1 MDDYRQPD
9 TPETANEVEML
20 LDQQAEQAVP
30 SETSADIK
38 AEPVNLEEIVQ
49 PEEQPEELMDKA
61 QEQPEESEQ
70 TELTKEQ
77 PEESEQTE
85 LTKEQPEESEQT
97 EFTEKQPEELE
108 TASTEELKEGSIELS
123 MEPSMEVE
131 AKPEDETT
139 GETQS
144 SVFGQAVTLDAIHD
158 SELIKTV
165 NRAKQLLNDLDEAEK
180 DKTRLTGELKQSEKA
195 YSSMEKSVAEGITT
209 ALKKK
214 KEEIAATYDRELS
227 QYQDQIDVCKTER
240 AKAKA
245 NAIAQRI
252 QVETAPLS
260 QQNQQL
266 EAQIELKFKENKVPV
281 VCKKR
286 AISMLF
292 FPKNSR
298 DWTID
303 ILVGVGLIFFIPL
316 FFSLAIS
323 NRLVLT
329 FTFFVYVGALF
340 TAYLYL
346 LHKYMLKFAGV
357 NEEVEELRKQIR
369 INNKNKQLMTN
380 RIKKSQDE
388 TGYNLGSFDDKITG
402 IQQVMQNTVE
412 KRQEALE
419 NFESE
424 IRHQIT
430 ADITAANK
438 DELLGLQQEFESKR
452 QELSDKKEEIEQ
464 IEKQLKEEY
473 EPVFGKDL
481 LYKQRLNK
489 FDSFCQ
495 ENADLSLE
503 EAFTSFAEVVVQA
516 GRLPYDMEVPNA
528 VTQAAMAASEKG
540 EGLSGAFDSAPELMA
555 ALGYTRGNSR
565 RYTLEELDNEE

>member
-1 MDDYRQPD
+1 
-9 TPETANEVEML
+9 ML

-30 SETSADIK
+30 SEASKETSADMK

-49 PEEQPEELMDKA
+49 PKEQLEEVKEQSEELMEEA
-61 QEQPEESEQ
+61 QEQPEESEL

-77 PEESEQTE
+77 PEESEQAD
-85 LTKEQPEESEQT
+85 LK
-97 EFTEKQPEELE
+97 EKQLDELDA
-108 TASTEELKEGSIELS
+108 ASTEESQEGS
-123 MEPSMEVE
+123 MESSMEVE
-131 AKPEDETT
+131 AKPEDEATR
-139 GETQS
+139 EAQS

-252 QVETAPLS
+252 QVETAPLN

-323 NRLVLT
+323 NRLVLA

-340 TAYLYL
+340 TVYLYL

-388 TGYNLGSFDDKITG
+388 TGYNLGSFDDKITS

-464 IEKQLKEEY
+464 IENQLKEEY

-503 EAFTSFAEVVVQA
+503 EA
-516 GRLPYDMEVPNA
+516 L
-528 VTQAAMAASEKG
+528 TQYRA
-540 EGLSGAFDSAPELMA
+540 LSGSKL
-555 ALGYTRGNSR
+555 LKK
-565 RYTLEELDNEE
+565 

>member
-20 LDQQAEQAVP
+20 LDQQAEQTVP
-30 SETSADIK
+30 SEASKETSADMK

-49 PEEQPEELMDKA
+49 PKKQLEEVKEQPEELMEEA

-70 TELTKEQ
+70 TELTEKQ
-77 PEESEQTE
+77 PEESEQAELTKEQSEKSELAE
-85 LTKEQPEESEQT
+85 LTKEQPEESEQS
-97 EFTEKQPEELE
+97 ELTEKQPEELE
-108 TASTEELKEGSIELS
+108 AASTEESQEGS

-131 AKPEDETT
+131 AKPEDEATR
-139 GETQS
+139 EAQS

-503 EAFTSFAEVVVQA
+503 EALAQYRA
-516 GRLPYDMEVPNA
+516 
-528 VTQAAMAASEKG
+528 
-540 EGLSGAFDSAPELMA
+540 LSGSKL
-555 ALGYTRGNSR
+555 LKK
-565 RYTLEELDNEE
+565 

>member
-20 LDQQAEQAVP
+20 LDQQAEQAV
-30 SETSADIK
+30 SSEASKETSADMK

-49 PEEQPEELMDKA
+49 PKEQLEEVKEQSEELMEEA
-61 QEQPEESEQ
+61 QEQPEESEL
-70 TELTKEQ
+70 TELTKEL
-77 PEESEQTE
+77 PEESEQAE
-85 LTKEQPEESEQT
+85 LK
-97 EFTEKQPEELE
+97 EKQQDELDA
-108 TASTEELKEGSIELS
+108 ASTEESQEGS

-131 AKPEDETT
+131 AKPEDEATR
-139 GETQS
+139 EAQS

-252 QVETAPLS
+252 QVETAPLN

-323 NRLVLT
+323 NRLVLA

-340 TAYLYL
+340 TVYLYL

-503 EAFTSFAEVVVQA
+503 EA
-516 GRLPYDMEVPNA
+516 L
-528 VTQAAMAASEKG
+528 TQYRA
-540 EGLSGAFDSAPELMA
+540 LSGSKL
-555 ALGYTRGNSR
+555 LKK
-565 RYTLEELDNEE
+565 

>member
-9 TPETANEVEML
+9 TLETANEVEML

-30 SETSADIK
+30 SEASKETSADMK
-38 AEPVNLEEIVQ
+38 AEPINLEEIVQ
-49 PEEQPEELMDKA
+49 PEEQPEESEQAELKE
-61 QEQPEESEQ
+61 QPEELELTELTKEQPEESEL

-77 PEESEQTE
+77 PEESEQAE
-85 LTKEQPEESEQT
+85 LK
-97 EFTEKQPEELE
+97 EKQLDELDA
-108 TASTEELKEGSIELS
+108 ASTEESQEGS
-123 MEPSMEVE
+123 MESSMEVE
-131 AKPEDETT
+131 AKPEDE
-139 GETQS
+139 ETREAQS

-252 QVETAPLS
+252 QVETAPLN

-323 NRLVLT
+323 NRLVLA

-340 TAYLYL
+340 TVYLYL

-388 TGYNLGSFDDKITG
+388 TGYNLGSFDDKITS

-464 IEKQLKEEY
+464 IENQLKEEY

-503 EAFTSFAEVVVQA
+503 EA
-516 GRLPYDMEVPNA
+516 L
-528 VTQAAMAASEKG
+528 TQYRA
-540 EGLSGAFDSAPELMA
+540 LSGSKL
-555 ALGYTRGNSR
+555 LKK
-565 RYTLEELDNEE
+565 

>member
-20 LDQQAEQAVP
+20 LDQQAEQAV
-30 SETSADIK
+30 SNEASKETSVDMK

-49 PEEQPEELMDKA
+49 PKEQLEEVKEQSEELMEEA
-61 QEQPEESEQ
+61 QEQPEESEL

-77 PEESEQTE
+77 PEESEQAE
-85 LTKEQPEESEQT
+85 LK
-97 EFTEKQPEELE
+97 EKQLDELDA
-108 TASTEELKEGSIELS
+108 ASTEESQEGSMELS
-123 MEPSMEVE
+123 MEPSMESSMEVE
-131 AKPEDETT
+131 AKPEDEATR
-139 GETQS
+139 EAQS

-252 QVETAPLS
+252 QVETAPLN

-323 NRLVLT
+323 NRLVLA

-340 TAYLYL
+340 TVYLYL

-503 EAFTSFAEVVVQA
+503 EA
-516 GRLPYDMEVPNA
+516 L
-528 VTQAAMAASEKG
+528 TQYRA
-540 EGLSGAFDSAPELMA
+540 LSGSKL
-555 ALGYTRGNSR
+555 LKK
-565 RYTLEELDNEE
+565 

>member
-20 LDQQAEQAVP
+20 LDQQAEQAV
-30 SETSADIK
+30 SSEASKETSADMK

-49 PEEQPEELMDKA
+49 PKEQLEEVKEQSEELMEEA
-61 QEQPEESEQ
+61 QEQPEESEL

-77 PEESEQTE
+77 PEESEQAE
-85 LTKEQPEESEQT
+85 LK
-97 EFTEKQPEELE
+97 EKQLDELDA
-108 TASTEELKEGSIELS
+108 ASTEESQEGS
-123 MEPSMEVE
+123 MESSMEVE
-131 AKPEDETT
+131 AKPEDEATR
-139 GETQS
+139 EAQS

-252 QVETAPLS
+252 QVETAPLN

-323 NRLVLT
+323 NRLVLA

-340 TAYLYL
+340 TTYLYL

-388 TGYNLGSFDDKITG
+388 TGYNLGSFDDKITS

-503 EAFTSFAEVVVQA
+503 EA
-516 GRLPYDMEVPNA
+516 L
-528 VTQAAMAASEKG
+528 TQYRA
-540 EGLSGAFDSAPELMA
+540 LSGSKL
-555 ALGYTRGNSR
+555 LKK
-565 RYTLEELDNEE
+565 

>member
-30 SETSADIK
+30 SEASKETSADMK

-49 PEEQPEELMDKA
+49 QKEQLEEVKEQPEELMEEA
-61 QEQPEESEQ
+61 QEQQEESEL

-77 PEESEQTE
+77 PEESEQAE
-85 LTKEQPEESEQT
+85 LK
-97 EFTEKQPEELE
+97 EKQLDELDA
-108 TASTEELKEGSIELS
+108 ASTEESQEGS
-123 MEPSMEVE
+123 MESSMEVE
-131 AKPEDETT
+131 AKPEDEATR
-139 GETQS
+139 EAQS

-252 QVETAPLS
+252 QVETAPLN

-323 NRLVLT
+323 NRLVLA

-340 TAYLYL
+340 TVYLYL

-464 IEKQLKEEY
+464 IENQLKEEY

-503 EAFTSFAEVVVQA
+503 EA
-516 GRLPYDMEVPNA
+516 L
-528 VTQAAMAASEKG
+528 TQYRA
-540 EGLSGAFDSAPELMA
+540 LSGSKL
-555 ALGYTRGNSR
+555 LKK
-565 RYTLEELDNEE
+565 

>member
-30 SETSADIK
+30 SEASKETSADMK

-49 PEEQPEELMDKA
+49 PKEQLEEVKEQPEELMEEA
-61 QEQPEESEQ
+61 QEQPEESEL

-77 PEESEQTE
+77 PEESEQAE
-85 LTKEQPEESEQT
+85 LK
-97 EFTEKQPEELE
+97 EKQLDELDA
-108 TASTEELKEGSIELS
+108 ASTEESQEGS
-123 MEPSMEVE
+123 MESSMEVE
-131 AKPEDETT
+131 AKPEDEATR
-139 GETQS
+139 EAQS

-252 QVETAPLS
+252 QVETAPLN

-323 NRLVLT
+323 NRLVLA

-340 TAYLYL
+340 TVYLYL

-402 IQQVMQNTVE
+402 IQQVMQNAVE

-503 EAFTSFAEVVVQA
+503 EA
-516 GRLPYDMEVPNA
+516 L
-528 VTQAAMAASEKG
+528 TQYRA
-540 EGLSGAFDSAPELMA
+540 LSGSKL
-555 ALGYTRGNSR
+555 LKK
-565 RYTLEELDNEE
+565 

>member
-20 LDQQAEQAVP
+20 LDQQAEQAV
-30 SETSADIK
+30 SNEASKETSADMK

-49 PEEQPEELMDKA
+49 PKEQLEEVKEQPEELMEEA
-61 QEQPEESEQ
+61 QEQPEESEL

-77 PEESEQTE
+77 PEESEQAE
-85 LTKEQPEESEQT
+85 LK
-97 EFTEKQPEELE
+97 EKQLDELDA
-108 TASTEELKEGSIELS
+108 ASTEESQEGS
-123 MEPSMEVE
+123 MESSMEVE
-131 AKPEDETT
+131 AKPEDEATR
-139 GETQS
+139 EAQS

-252 QVETAPLS
+252 QVETAPLN

-323 NRLVLT
+323 NRLVLA

-340 TAYLYL
+340 TVYLYL

-438 DELLGLQQEFESKR
+438 DELLVLQQEFESKR

-503 EAFTSFAEVVVQA
+503 EA
-516 GRLPYDMEVPNA
+516 L
-528 VTQAAMAASEKG
+528 TQYRA
-540 EGLSGAFDSAPELMA
+540 LSGSKL
-555 ALGYTRGNSR
+555 LKK
-565 RYTLEELDNEE
+565 

>member
-20 LDQQAEQAVP
+20 LDQQAEQAV
-30 SETSADIK
+30 SNEASKETSADMK

-49 PEEQPEELMDKA
+49 PKEQLEEVKEQPEELMEEA
-61 QEQPEESEQ
+61 QEQPEESEL

-77 PEESEQTE
+77 PEESEQAE
-85 LTKEQPEESEQT
+85 LK
-97 EFTEKQPEELE
+97 EKQLDELDA
-108 TASTEELKEGSIELS
+108 ASTEESQEGS
-123 MEPSMEVE
+123 MESSMEVE
-131 AKPEDETT
+131 AKPEDE
-139 GETQS
+139 ETREAQS

-252 QVETAPLS
+252 QVETAPLN

-323 NRLVLT
+323 NRLVLA

-340 TAYLYL
+340 TVYLYL

-388 TGYNLGSFDDKITG
+388 TGYNLGSFDDKITS

-503 EAFTSFAEVVVQA
+503 EA
-516 GRLPYDMEVPNA
+516 L
-528 VTQAAMAASEKG
+528 TQYRA
-540 EGLSGAFDSAPELMA
+540 LSGSKL
-555 ALGYTRGNSR
+555 LKK
-565 RYTLEELDNEE
+565 

>member
-20 LDQQAEQAVP
+20 LDQQAEQAV
-30 SETSADIK
+30 SNEASKETSADMK

-49 PEEQPEELMDKA
+49 PKDQLEEVKEQPEELMEEA
-61 QEQPEESEQ
+61 QEQPEESEL

-77 PEESEQTE
+77 PEESEQAE
-85 LTKEQPEESEQT
+85 LK
-97 EFTEKQPEELE
+97 EKQLDELDA
-108 TASTEELKEGSIELS
+108 ASTEESQEGS
-123 MEPSMEVE
+123 MESSMEVE
-131 AKPEDETT
+131 AKPEDEATR
-139 GETQS
+139 EAQS

-252 QVETAPLS
+252 QVETAPLN

-323 NRLVLT
+323 NRLVLA

-340 TAYLYL
+340 TVYLYL

-438 DELLGLQQEFESKR
+438 DELLVLQQEFESKR

-503 EAFTSFAEVVVQA
+503 EA
-516 GRLPYDMEVPNA
+516 L
-528 VTQAAMAASEKG
+528 TQYRA
-540 EGLSGAFDSAPELMA
+540 LSGSKL
-555 ALGYTRGNSR
+555 LKK
-565 RYTLEELDNEE
+565 

>member
-30 SETSADIK
+30 SEASKETSADMK

-49 PEEQPEELMDKA
+49 PKEQLEEVKEQPEELMEEA
-61 QEQPEESEQ
+61 QEQPEESEL

-77 PEESEQTE
+77 PEESEQAE
-85 LTKEQPEESEQT
+85 LK
-97 EFTEKQPEELE
+97 EKQLDELDA
-108 TASTEELKEGSIELS
+108 ASTEESQEGS
-123 MEPSMEVE
+123 MESSMEVE
-131 AKPEDETT
+131 AKPEDEATR
-139 GETQS
+139 EAQS

-252 QVETAPLS
+252 QVETAPLN

-323 NRLVLT
+323 NRLVLA

-340 TAYLYL
+340 TVYLYL
-346 LHKYMLKFAGV
+346 LHKYMLKFVGV

-503 EAFTSFAEVVVQA
+503 EA
-516 GRLPYDMEVPNA
+516 L
-528 VTQAAMAASEKG
+528 TQYRA
-540 EGLSGAFDSAPELMA
+540 LSGSKL
-555 ALGYTRGNSR
+555 LKK
-565 RYTLEELDNEE
+565 

>member
-20 LDQQAEQAVP
+20 LDQQAEQAV
-30 SETSADIK
+30 SSEASKETSADMK

-49 PEEQPEELMDKA
+49 PKEQLEEVKEQSEELMEEA
-61 QEQPEESEQ
+61 QEQPEESEL

-77 PEESEQTE
+77 PEESEQAE
-85 LTKEQPEESEQT
+85 LK
-97 EFTEKQPEELE
+97 EKQQDELDA
-108 TASTEELKEGSIELS
+108 ASTEESQEGS
-123 MEPSMEVE
+123 MESSMEVE
-131 AKPEDETT
+131 AKPEDEATR
-139 GETQS
+139 EAQS

-252 QVETAPLS
+252 QVETAPLN

-323 NRLVLT
+323 NRLVLA

-340 TAYLYL
+340 TVYLYL

-388 TGYNLGSFDDKITG
+388 TGYNLGSFDDKITS

-464 IEKQLKEEY
+464 IENQLKEEY

-503 EAFTSFAEVVVQA
+503 EA
-516 GRLPYDMEVPNA
+516 L
-528 VTQAAMAASEKG
+528 TQYRA
-540 EGLSGAFDSAPELMA
+540 LSGSKL
-555 ALGYTRGNSR
+555 LKK
-565 RYTLEELDNEE
+565 

>member
-30 SETSADIK
+30 SEASKETSADMK

-49 PEEQPEELMDKA
+49 PKEQLEEVKEQPEELMEEA
-61 QEQPEESEQ
+61 QEQPEESEL

-77 PEESEQTE
+77 PEESEQAD
-85 LTKEQPEESEQT
+85 LK
-97 EFTEKQPEELE
+97 EKQLDELDA
-108 TASTEELKEGSIELS
+108 ASTEESQEGS
-123 MEPSMEVE
+123 MESSMEVE
-131 AKPEDETT
+131 AKPEDE
-139 GETQS
+139 ETREAQS
-144 SVFGQAVTLDAIHD
+144 SGFGQAVTLDAIHD

-252 QVETAPLS
+252 QVETAPLN

-323 NRLVLT
+323 NRLVLA

-340 TAYLYL
+340 TVYLYL

-388 TGYNLGSFDDKITG
+388 TGYNLGSFDDKITS

-464 IEKQLKEEY
+464 IENQLKEEY

-503 EAFTSFAEVVVQA
+503 EA
-516 GRLPYDMEVPNA
+516 L
-528 VTQAAMAASEKG
+528 TQYRA
-540 EGLSGAFDSAPELMA
+540 LSGSKL
-555 ALGYTRGNSR
+555 LKK
-565 RYTLEELDNEE
+565 

>member
-20 LDQQAEQAVP
+20 LDQQAEQAV
-30 SETSADIK
+30 SSEASKETSADMK

-49 PEEQPEELMDKA
+49 PKEQLEEVKEQPEELMEEA
-61 QEQPEESEQ
+61 QEQPEESEL

-77 PEESEQTE
+77 PEESEQAD
-85 LTKEQPEESEQT
+85 LK
-97 EFTEKQPEELE
+97 EKQLDELDA
-108 TASTEELKEGSIELS
+108 ASTEESQEGS
-123 MEPSMEVE
+123 MESSMEVE
-131 AKPEDETT
+131 AKPEDE
-139 GETQS
+139 ETREAQS

-252 QVETAPLS
+252 QVETAPLN

-323 NRLVLT
+323 NRLVLA
-329 FTFFVYVGALF
+329 FIFFVYVGALF
-340 TAYLYL
+340 TVYLYL

-388 TGYNLGSFDDKITG
+388 TGYNLGSFDDKITS

-464 IEKQLKEEY
+464 IENQLKEEY

-503 EAFTSFAEVVVQA
+503 EA
-516 GRLPYDMEVPNA
+516 L
-528 VTQAAMAASEKG
+528 TQYRA
-540 EGLSGAFDSAPELMA
+540 LSGSKL
-555 ALGYTRGNSR
+555 LKK
-565 RYTLEELDNEE
+565 

>member
-20 LDQQAEQAVP
+20 LDQQAEQAV
-30 SETSADIK
+30 SSEASKETSADMK

-49 PEEQPEELMDKA
+49 PKEQLEEVKEQPEELMEEA
-61 QEQPEESEQ
+61 QEQPEESEL

-77 PEESEQTE
+77 PEESEQAE
-85 LTKEQPEESEQT
+85 LK
-97 EFTEKQPEELE
+97 EKQLDELDA
-108 TASTEELKEGSIELS
+108 ASTEESQEGS
-123 MEPSMEVE
+123 MESSMEVE
-131 AKPEDETT
+131 AKPEDE
-139 GETQS
+139 ETREAQS

-180 DKTRLTGELKQSEKA
+180 DKTRLTGELRQSEKA

-252 QVETAPLS
+252 QVETAPLN

-323 NRLVLT
+323 NRLVLA

-340 TAYLYL
+340 TVYLYL

-402 IQQVMQNTVE
+402 IQQVMQNAVE

-503 EAFTSFAEVVVQA
+503 EA
-516 GRLPYDMEVPNA
+516 L
-528 VTQAAMAASEKG
+528 TQYRA
-540 EGLSGAFDSAPELMA
+540 LSGSKL
-555 ALGYTRGNSR
+555 LKK
-565 RYTLEELDNEE
+565 

>member
-20 LDQQAEQAVP
+20 LDQQAEQAV
-30 SETSADIK
+30 SSEASKETSADMK

-49 PEEQPEELMDKA
+49 PKEQLEEVKEQPEELMEEA
-61 QEQPEESEQ
+61 QEQPEESEL

-77 PEESEQTE
+77 PEESEQAE
-85 LTKEQPEESEQT
+85 LK
-97 EFTEKQPEELE
+97 EKQLDELDA
-108 TASTEELKEGSIELS
+108 ASTEESQEGSMESS
-123 MEPSMEVE
+123 MKVE
-131 AKPEDETT
+131 AKPEDEATR
-139 GETQS
+139 EAQS

-252 QVETAPLS
+252 QVETAPLN

-323 NRLVLT
+323 NRLVLA

-340 TAYLYL
+340 TVYLYL

-503 EAFTSFAEVVVQA
+503 EA
-516 GRLPYDMEVPNA
+516 L
-528 VTQAAMAASEKG
+528 TQYRA
-540 EGLSGAFDSAPELMA
+540 LSGSKL
-555 ALGYTRGNSR
+555 LKK
-565 RYTLEELDNEE
+565 

>member
-1 MDDYRQPD
+1 
-9 TPETANEVEML
+9 ML
-20 LDQQAEQAVP
+20 LDQQAEQAV
-30 SETSADIK
+30 SSEASKETSADMK

-49 PEEQPEELMDKA
+49 PKEQLEEVKEQPEELMEEA
-61 QEQPEESEQ
+61 QEQPEESEL

-77 PEESEQTE
+77 PEESEQAD
-85 LTKEQPEESEQT
+85 LK
-97 EFTEKQPEELE
+97 EKQLDELDA
-108 TASTEELKEGSIELS
+108 ASTEESQEGS
-123 MEPSMEVE
+123 MESSMEVE
-131 AKPEDETT
+131 AKPEDEATR
-139 GETQS
+139 EAQS

-252 QVETAPLS
+252 QVETAPLN

-323 NRLVLT
+323 NRLVLA

-340 TAYLYL
+340 TVYLYL

-388 TGYNLGSFDDKITG
+388 TGYNLGSFDDKITS

-464 IEKQLKEEY
+464 IENQLKEEY

-503 EAFTSFAEVVVQA
+503 EA
-516 GRLPYDMEVPNA
+516 L
-528 VTQAAMAASEKG
+528 TQYRA
-540 EGLSGAFDSAPELMA
+540 LSGSKL
-555 ALGYTRGNSR
+555 LKK
-565 RYTLEELDNEE
+565 

>member
-30 SETSADIK
+30 SEASKETSADMK

-49 PEEQPEELMDKA
+49 PKEQLEEVKEQPEELMEEA
-61 QEQPEESEQ
+61 QEQPEESEL

-77 PEESEQTE
+77 PEESEQAD
-85 LTKEQPEESEQT
+85 LK
-97 EFTEKQPEELE
+97 EKQLDELDA
-108 TASTEELKEGSIELS
+108 ASTEESQEGS
-123 MEPSMEVE
+123 MESSMEVE
-131 AKPEDETT
+131 AKPEDE
-139 GETQS
+139 ETREAQS

-252 QVETAPLS
+252 QVETAPLN

-323 NRLVLT
+323 NRLVLA

-388 TGYNLGSFDDKITG
+388 TGYNLGSFDDKITS

-464 IEKQLKEEY
+464 IENQLKEEY

-503 EAFTSFAEVVVQA
+503 EA
-516 GRLPYDMEVPNA
+516 L
-528 VTQAAMAASEKG
+528 TQYRA
-540 EGLSGAFDSAPELMA
+540 LSGSKL
-555 ALGYTRGNSR
+555 LKK
-565 RYTLEELDNEE
+565 

>member
-20 LDQQAEQAVP
+20 LDQQAEQAV
-30 SETSADIK
+30 SNEASKETSADMK

-49 PEEQPEELMDKA
+49 PKEQLEEVKEQPEELMEEA
-61 QEQPEESEQ
+61 QEQPEESEL

-77 PEESEQTE
+77 PEESEQAD
-85 LTKEQPEESEQT
+85 LK
-97 EFTEKQPEELE
+97 EKQLDELDA
-108 TASTEELKEGSIELS
+108 ASTEESQEGS
-123 MEPSMEVE
+123 MESSMEVE
-131 AKPEDETT
+131 AKPEDE
-139 GETQS
+139 ETREAQS

-252 QVETAPLS
+252 QVETAPLN

-323 NRLVLT
+323 NRLVLA

-388 TGYNLGSFDDKITG
+388 TGYNLGSFDDKITS

-503 EAFTSFAEVVVQA
+503 EA
-516 GRLPYDMEVPNA
+516 L
-528 VTQAAMAASEKG
+528 TQYRA
-540 EGLSGAFDSAPELMA
+540 LSGSKL
-555 ALGYTRGNSR
+555 LKK
-565 RYTLEELDNEE
+565 

>member
-1 MDDYRQPD
+1 MDDYKQPD
-9 TPETANEVEML
+9 TPETAEEVEML
-20 LDQQAEQAVP
+20 LDQQAVKTEPENADPTKNLAELDETQAVEP
-30 SETSADIK
+30 TPNQAELDETQAVEPTPNQ
-38 AEPVNLEEIVQ
+38 AELDETQAVEPAESQ
-49 PEEQPEELMDKA
+49 PEQVETEDDKA
-61 QEQPEESEQ
+61 
-70 TELTKEQ
+70 TENQ
-77 PEESEQTE
+77 
-85 LTKEQPEESEQT
+85 
-97 EFTEKQPEELE
+97 LE
-108 TASTEELKEGSIELS
+108 A
-123 MEPSMEVE
+123 
-131 AKPEDETT
+131 AKPEATEAIENQAEQVEPESDKATENQAEQSE
-139 GETQS
+139 GEITALTDHESEPSEPNAPEISQEAKKEASQPESQS
-144 SVFGQAVTLDAIHD
+144 EFHQSVTLDAIQD
-158 SELIKTV
+158 PESVKIV
-165 NRAKQLLNDLDEAEK
+165 NKAKQLLADLDEAQK

-195 YSSMEKSVAEGITT
+195 YSSMEKSVAEGITI

-227 QYQDQIDVCKTER
+227 QYQDQIDACKTER

-252 QVETAPLS
+252 QVETAPLN

-292 FPKNSR
+292 FPKNGQ
-298 DWTID
+298 DWIVD
-303 ILVGVGLIFFIPL
+303 SLVGIGLMFFVPL
-316 FFSLAIS
+316 LFTLSIS
-323 NRLVLT
+323 NRFVLA
-329 FTFFVYVGALF
+329 FTFFLYVGVLF
-340 TAYLYL
+340 AAYLYL
-346 LHKYMLKFAGV
+346 LHKFMLKYAGV

-369 INNKNKQLMTN
+369 VNNKNKQLMTN

-388 TGYNLGSFDDKITG
+388 TGYNLGGFDDKIAG
-402 IQQVMQNTVE
+402 IQQVMQDTVA

-438 DELLGLQQEFESKR
+438 DELLGLQQDFESKR
-452 QELSDKKEEIEQ
+452 QELADKKEQIAE

-495 ENADLSLE
+495 ENADLSLD
-503 EAFTSFAEVVVQA
+503 EA
-516 GRLPYDMEVPNA
+516 L
-528 VTQAAMAASEKG
+528 TQYRA
-540 EGLSGAFDSAPELMA
+540 LSGGSKL
-555 ALGYTRGNSR
+555 LKK
-565 RYTLEELDNEE
+565 

>member
-20 LDQQAEQAVP
+20 LDQQAEQAV
-30 SETSADIK
+30 SSEASKETSADMK

-49 PEEQPEELMDKA
+49 PKEQLEEVKEQSEELMEEA
-61 QEQPEESEQ
+61 QEQPEESEL

-77 PEESEQTE
+77 PEESEQAD
-85 LTKEQPEESEQT
+85 LK
-97 EFTEKQPEELE
+97 EKQLDELDA
-108 TASTEELKEGSIELS
+108 ASTEESQEGS
-123 MEPSMEVE
+123 MESSMEVE
-131 AKPEDETT
+131 AKPEDEATR
-139 GETQS
+139 EAQS

-252 QVETAPLS
+252 QVETAPLN

-323 NRLVLT
+323 NRLVLA

-340 TAYLYL
+340 TVYLYL

-503 EAFTSFAEVVVQA
+503 EA
-516 GRLPYDMEVPNA
+516 L
-528 VTQAAMAASEKG
+528 TQYRA
-540 EGLSGAFDSAPELMA
+540 LSGSKL
-555 ALGYTRGNSR
+555 LKK
-565 RYTLEELDNEE
+565 

>member
-9 TPETANEVEML
+9 TPETANEVEIL

-30 SETSADIK
+30 SEASKETSADMK
-38 AEPVNLEEIVQ
+38 AEPINLEEIVQ
-49 PEEQPEELMDKA
+49 PEEQPEE
-61 QEQPEESEQ
+61 SEQ
-70 TELTKEQ
+70 AELKEQ
-77 PEESEQTE
+77 PEESELTE
-85 LTKEQPEESEQT
+85 LTKEQSEESELT
-97 EFTEKQPEELE
+97 ELTEKQPEELE
-108 TASTEELKEGSIELS
+108 VASTEESQEGS

-131 AKPEDETT
+131 AKPEDEATR
-139 GETQS
+139 EAQS

-503 EAFTSFAEVVVQA
+503 AA
-516 GRLPYDMEVPNA
+516 L
-528 VTQAAMAASEKG
+528 TQNRA
-540 EGLSGAFDSAPELMA
+540 LSGSKL
-555 ALGYTRGNSR
+555 LKK
-565 RYTLEELDNEE
+565 

>member
-20 LDQQAEQAVP
+20 LDQQAEQAV
-30 SETSADIK
+30 SSEASKETSADMK

-49 PEEQPEELMDKA
+49 PKEQLEEVKEQSEELMEEA
-61 QEQPEESEQ
+61 QEQPEESEL

-77 PEESEQTE
+77 PEESEQ
-85 LTKEQPEESEQT
+85 
-97 EFTEKQPEELE
+97 
-108 TASTEELKEGSIELS
+108 AELKEKQLDELDAASTKESQEGS
-123 MEPSMEVE
+123 MESSMEVE
-131 AKPEDETT
+131 AKPEDEATR
-139 GETQS
+139 EAQS

-180 DKTRLTGELKQSEKA
+180 DKTRLTGELRQSEKA

-252 QVETAPLS
+252 QVETAPLN

-323 NRLVLT
+323 NRLVLA

-340 TAYLYL
+340 TVYLYL

-402 IQQVMQNTVE
+402 IQQVMQNAVE

-503 EAFTSFAEVVVQA
+503 EA
-516 GRLPYDMEVPNA
+516 L
-528 VTQAAMAASEKG
+528 TQYRA
-540 EGLSGAFDSAPELMA
+540 LSGSKL
-555 ALGYTRGNSR
+555 LKK
-565 RYTLEELDNEE
+565 

>member
-9 TPETANEVEML
+9 TLETANEVEML

-30 SETSADIK
+30 SEASKETSADMK

-49 PEEQPEELMDKA
+49 PKEQLEEVKEQPEELMEEA
-61 QEQPEESEQ
+61 QEQPEESEL

-77 PEESEQTE
+77 PEESEQAD
-85 LTKEQPEESEQT
+85 LK
-97 EFTEKQPEELE
+97 EKQLDELDA
-108 TASTEELKEGSIELS
+108 ASTEESQEGS
-123 MEPSMEVE
+123 MESSMEVE
-131 AKPEDETT
+131 AKPEDE
-139 GETQS
+139 ETREAQS

-252 QVETAPLS
+252 QVETAPLN

-323 NRLVLT
+323 NRLVLA

-503 EAFTSFAEVVVQA
+503 EA
-516 GRLPYDMEVPNA
+516 L
-528 VTQAAMAASEKG
+528 TQYRA
-540 EGLSGAFDSAPELMA
+540 LSGSKL
-555 ALGYTRGNSR
+555 LKK
-565 RYTLEELDNEE
+565 

>member
-30 SETSADIK
+30 SETSADMK

-49 PEEQPEELMDKA
+49 QEEQLEEVKEQPEELMEEA

-97 EFTEKQPEELE
+97 EFTQEQPEESKQTELTEKQPEELE

-323 NRLVLT
+323 NRLVLA

-369 INNKNKQLMTN
+369 VNNKNKQLMTN

-503 EAFTSFAEVVVQA
+503 EALAQYRA
-516 GRLPYDMEVPNA
+516 
-528 VTQAAMAASEKG
+528 
-540 EGLSGAFDSAPELMA
+540 LSGSKL
-555 ALGYTRGNSR
+555 LKK
-565 RYTLEELDNEE
+565 

>member
-30 SETSADIK
+30 SEASKETSADMK

-49 PEEQPEELMDKA
+49 PKEQLEEVKEQPEELMEEA
-61 QEQPEESEQ
+61 QEQPEESEL

-77 PEESEQTE
+77 PEESEQAD
-85 LTKEQPEESEQT
+85 LK
-97 EFTEKQPEELE
+97 EKQLDELDA
-108 TASTEELKEGSIELS
+108 ASTEESQEGS
-123 MEPSMEVE
+123 MESSMEVE
-131 AKPEDETT
+131 AKPEDEATR
-139 GETQS
+139 EAQS

-252 QVETAPLS
+252 QVETAPLN

-316 FFSLAIS
+316 FFLLAIS
-323 NRLVLT
+323 NRLVLA

-340 TAYLYL
+340 TVYLYL

-503 EAFTSFAEVVVQA
+503 EA
-516 GRLPYDMEVPNA
+516 L
-528 VTQAAMAASEKG
+528 TQYRA
-540 EGLSGAFDSAPELMA
+540 LSGSKL
-555 ALGYTRGNSR
+555 LKK
-565 RYTLEELDNEE
+565 

>member
-20 LDQQAEQAVP
+20 LDQQAEQAV
-30 SETSADIK
+30 SSEASKETSADMK

-49 PEEQPEELMDKA
+49 PKEQLEEVKEQPEELMEEA
-61 QEQPEESEQ
+61 QEQPEESEL

-77 PEESEQTE
+77 SEESEQAE
-85 LTKEQPEESEQT
+85 LK
-97 EFTEKQPEELE
+97 EKQLDELDD
-108 TASTEELKEGSIELS
+108 ASTEESQEGSMELS
-123 MEPSMEVE
+123 MEPSMESSMEVE
-131 AKPEDETT
+131 AKPEDEATR
-139 GETQS
+139 EAQS

-252 QVETAPLS
+252 QVETAPLN

-323 NRLVLT
+323 NRLVLA

-340 TAYLYL
+340 TVYLYL
-346 LHKYMLKFAGV
+346 LAGV

-503 EAFTSFAEVVVQA
+503 EA
-516 GRLPYDMEVPNA
+516 L
-528 VTQAAMAASEKG
+528 TQYRA
-540 EGLSGAFDSAPELMA
+540 LSGSKL
-555 ALGYTRGNSR
+555 LKK
-565 RYTLEELDNEE
+565 

>member
-30 SETSADIK
+30 SEASKETSADMK
-38 AEPVNLEEIVQ
+38 AEPINLEEIVQ
-49 PEEQPEELMDKA
+49 PEEQPKESEQAELKEQPEELELTELTK
-61 QEQPEESEQ
+61 EQPEESEL

-77 PEESEQTE
+77 PEESEQAD
-85 LTKEQPEESEQT
+85 LK
-97 EFTEKQPEELE
+97 EKQLDELDA
-108 TASTEELKEGSIELS
+108 ASTEESQEGS
-123 MEPSMEVE
+123 MESSMEVE
-131 AKPEDETT
+131 AKPEDEATR
-139 GETQS
+139 EAQS

-252 QVETAPLS
+252 QVETAPLN

-323 NRLVLT
+323 NRLVLA

-340 TAYLYL
+340 TVYLYL

-380 RIKKSQDE
+380 P
-388 TGYNLGSFDDKITG
+388 GDKG
-402 IQQVMQNTVE
+402 CRSYRGPQC
-412 KRQEALE
+412 
-419 NFESE
+419 SSY
-424 IRHQIT
+424 HQ
-430 ADITAANK
+430 
-438 DELLGLQQEFESKR
+438 
-452 QELSDKKEEIEQ
+452 
-464 IEKQLKEEY
+464 
-473 EPVFGKDL
+473 
-481 LYKQRLNK
+481 
-489 FDSFCQ
+489 
-495 ENADLSLE
+495 
-503 EAFTSFAEVVVQA
+503 
-516 GRLPYDMEVPNA
+516 
-528 VTQAAMAASEKG
+528 
-540 EGLSGAFDSAPELMA
+540 
-555 ALGYTRGNSR
+555 
-565 RYTLEELDNEE
+565 

>member
-20 LDQQAEQAVP
+20 LDQQAEQAV
-30 SETSADIK
+30 SSEASKETSADMK

-49 PEEQPEELMDKA
+49 PKEQLEEVKEQPEELMEEA
-61 QEQPEESEQ
+61 QEQPEESEL

-77 PEESEQTE
+77 PEESEQAE
-85 LTKEQPEESEQT
+85 LK
-97 EFTEKQPEELE
+97 EKQQDELDA
-108 TASTEELKEGSIELS
+108 ASTEESQEGS
-123 MEPSMEVE
+123 MESSMEVE
-131 AKPEDETT
+131 AKPEDE
-139 GETQS
+139 ETREAQS

-180 DKTRLTGELKQSEKA
+180 DKTRLTGELKRSEKA

-252 QVETAPLS
+252 QVETAPLN

-323 NRLVLT
+323 NRLVLA

-340 TAYLYL
+340 TVYLYL

-388 TGYNLGSFDDKITG
+388 TGYNLGSFDDKITS

-464 IEKQLKEEY
+464 IENQLKEEY

-503 EAFTSFAEVVVQA
+503 EA
-516 GRLPYDMEVPNA
+516 L
-528 VTQAAMAASEKG
+528 TQYRA
-540 EGLSGAFDSAPELMA
+540 LSGSKL
-555 ALGYTRGNSR
+555 LKK
-565 RYTLEELDNEE
+565 

>member
-9 TPETANEVEML
+9 TPEAANEVEML

-49 PEEQPEELMDKA
+49 QEEQPEELMEEA

-70 TELTKEQ
+70 TECTKEQ

-85 LTKEQPEESEQT
+85 L
-97 EFTEKQPEELE
+97 TEKQPEELE

-123 MEPSMEVE
+123 MEPLMESSMESSMEVE

-323 NRLVLT
+323 NRLVLA

-369 INNKNKQLMTN
+369 VNNKNKQLMTN

-503 EAFTSFAEVVVQA
+503 EALAQYRA
-516 GRLPYDMEVPNA
+516 
-528 VTQAAMAASEKG
+528 
-540 EGLSGAFDSAPELMA
+540 LSGSKL
-555 ALGYTRGNSR
+555 LKK
-565 RYTLEELDNEE
+565 

>member
-20 LDQQAEQAVP
+20 LDQQAEQAV
-30 SETSADIK
+30 SSEASKETSADMK

-49 PEEQPEELMDKA
+49 PKEQLEEVKEQPEELMEEA
-61 QEQPEESEQ
+61 QEQPEESEL

-77 PEESEQTE
+77 PEESEQAE
-85 LTKEQPEESEQT
+85 LK
-97 EFTEKQPEELE
+97 EKQLDELDA
-108 TASTEELKEGSIELS
+108 ASTEESQEGS
-123 MEPSMEVE
+123 MESSMEVE
-131 AKPEDETT
+131 AKPEDEATR
-139 GETQS
+139 EAQS

-252 QVETAPLS
+252 QVETAPLN

-323 NRLVLT
+323 NRLVLA

-340 TAYLYL
+340 TVYLYL

-473 EPVFGKDL
+473 ETVFGKDL

-503 EAFTSFAEVVVQA
+503 EA
-516 GRLPYDMEVPNA
+516 L
-528 VTQAAMAASEKG
+528 TQYRA
-540 EGLSGAFDSAPELMA
+540 LSGSKL
-555 ALGYTRGNSR
+555 LKK
-565 RYTLEELDNEE
+565 

>member
-30 SETSADIK
+30 SEASKETSADMK

-49 PEEQPEELMDKA
+49 PKEQLEEVKEQPEELMEEA
-61 QEQPEESEQ
+61 QEQPEESEL

-77 PEESEQTE
+77 PEESEQAD
-85 LTKEQPEESEQT
+85 LK
-97 EFTEKQPEELE
+97 EKQLDELDA
-108 TASTEELKEGSIELS
+108 ASTEESQEGS
-123 MEPSMEVE
+123 MESSMEVE
-131 AKPEDETT
+131 AKPEDEATR
-139 GETQS
+139 EAQS

-252 QVETAPLS
+252 QVETAPLN

-316 FFSLAIS
+316 FFLLAIS
-323 NRLVLT
+323 NRLVLA

-340 TAYLYL
+340 TVYLYL

-438 DELLGLQQEFESKR
+438 DELVGLQQEFESKR

-503 EAFTSFAEVVVQA
+503 EA
-516 GRLPYDMEVPNA
+516 L
-528 VTQAAMAASEKG
+528 TQYRA
-540 EGLSGAFDSAPELMA
+540 LSGSKL
-555 ALGYTRGNSR
+555 LKK
-565 RYTLEELDNEE
+565 

>member
-20 LDQQAEQAVP
+20 LDQQAEQAV
-30 SETSADIK
+30 SSEASKETSADMK

-49 PEEQPEELMDKA
+49 PKEQLEEVKEQSEELMEEA
-61 QEQPEESEQ
+61 QEQPEESEL

-77 PEESEQTE
+77 PEESEQ
-85 LTKEQPEESEQT
+85 
-97 EFTEKQPEELE
+97 
-108 TASTEELKEGSIELS
+108 AELKEKQLDELDAASTKESQEGS
-123 MEPSMEVE
+123 MESSMEVE
-131 AKPEDETT
+131 AKPEDEATR
-139 GETQS
+139 EAQS

-252 QVETAPLS
+252 QVETAPLN

-323 NRLVLT
+323 NRLVLA

-340 TAYLYL
+340 TVYLYL

-388 TGYNLGSFDDKITG
+388 TGYNLGSFDDKITS

-503 EAFTSFAEVVVQA
+503 EA
-516 GRLPYDMEVPNA
+516 L
-528 VTQAAMAASEKG
+528 TQYRA
-540 EGLSGAFDSAPELMA
+540 LSGSKL
-555 ALGYTRGNSR
+555 LKK
-565 RYTLEELDNEE
+565 

>member
-49 PEEQPEELMDKA
+49 QEEQLEEVKEQPEELMEEA

-85 LTKEQPEESEQT
+85 FTKEQPED
-97 EFTEKQPEELE
+97 K
-108 TASTEELKEGSIELS
+108 
-123 MEPSMEVE
+123 
-131 AKPEDETT
+131 TT

-323 NRLVLT
+323 NRLVLA

-369 INNKNKQLMTN
+369 VNNKNKQLMTN

-503 EAFTSFAEVVVQA
+503 EALAQYRA
-516 GRLPYDMEVPNA
+516 
-528 VTQAAMAASEKG
+528 
-540 EGLSGAFDSAPELMA
+540 LSGSKL
-555 ALGYTRGNSR
+555 LKK
-565 RYTLEELDNEE
+565 

>member
-1 MDDYRQPD
+1 MDDYKQSD
-9 TPETANEVEML
+9 TPETADEVEML
-20 LDQQAEQAVP
+20 LDQQAKKVESAGDIPAEVEAVQTVSEQ
-30 SETSADIK
+30 ET
-38 AEPVNLEEIVQ
+38 VQ
-49 PEEQPEELMDKA
+49 PEEEKKLA
-61 QEQPEESEQ
+61 EQPEESAPLEQ
-70 TELTKEQ
+70 KESAPLKLE
-77 PEESEQTE
+77 PED
-85 LTKEQPEESEQT
+85 
-97 EFTEKQPEELE
+97 F
-108 TASTEELKEGSIELS
+108 
-123 MEPSMEVE
+123 V
-131 AKPEDETT
+131 KPEPKDSVQLEQKAQMQPQN
-139 GETQS
+139 EQQS
-144 SVFGQAVTLDAIHD
+144 EPKQEVQLQLENEPKTSESQPAFSQAVTLDTIQD
-158 SELIKTV
+158 SESVKIV
-165 NRAKQLLNDLDEAEK
+165 NKAKQLLSDLDEAQKEK
-180 DKTRLTGELKQSEKA
+180 ARLAGELKQSEKA

-245 NAIAQRI
+245 NAVAQRI
-252 QVETAPLS
+252 QVETAPLN

-292 FPKNSR
+292 FPKNGN
-298 DWTID
+298 DWTVD
-303 ILVGVGLIFFIPL
+303 ILVGVALMFLVPL
-316 FFSLAIS
+316 FFTLAIS
-323 NRLVLT
+323 NRFVLA
-329 FTFFVYVGALF
+329 FTFFLYVGVLF
-340 TAYLYL
+340 AAYLYL
-346 LHKYMLKFAGV
+346 LHKFMLKYADV

-369 INNKNKQLMTN
+369 VNNKNKQLMTN

-388 TGYNLGSFDDKITG
+388 TGYNLGGFDDKIAG
-402 IQQVMQNTVE
+402 LQQIMQDTVA

-438 DELLGLQQEFESKR
+438 DELLGLQQEYESKR
-452 QELSDKKEEIEQ
+452 QEMADKKEKIAQ

-481 LYKQRLNK
+481 LYKQRLSK

-495 ENADLSLE
+495 ENADLSLD
-503 EAFTSFAEVVVQA
+503 EA
-516 GRLPYDMEVPNA
+516 L
-528 VTQAAMAASEKG
+528 TQYRA
-540 EGLSGAFDSAPELMA
+540 LSGSKL
-555 ALGYTRGNSR
+555 LKK
-565 RYTLEELDNEE
+565 